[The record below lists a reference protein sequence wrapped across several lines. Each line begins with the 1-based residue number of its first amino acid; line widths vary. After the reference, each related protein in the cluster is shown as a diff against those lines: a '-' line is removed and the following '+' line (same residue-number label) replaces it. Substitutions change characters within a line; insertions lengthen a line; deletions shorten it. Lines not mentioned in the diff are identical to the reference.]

1 MMIVPPRRAAPAPPR
16 PPPPAATAAS
26 RRARPAR
33 LSACCQE
40 VRRRSPR
47 RSGLARGRRHRSSV
61 ARKPVMSR
69 FTGKVLLELP
79 DAPSCAV
86 PAGASPRRSTGVPS
100 LHCPAGRSRIDS
112 GLRFRRR
119 LRRDP
124 GDRRAE
130 RARAARHQA
139 GPLGLALAASMPL
152 IAAIVAAYAVERP
165 WPAFAVILLLTPCWD
180 AAQVS
185 WDVSPVWQVGT
196 VQVVLQTVFV
206 VALALGIV
214 LRDSEAH
221 DLAASGV
228 TPGRQPAPVPPR
240 PRGIGPQPSQVTTPD
255 GSPRP
260 PCSSW
265 PRSRHFDR
273 RTSGPARPS

>member
-1 MMIVPPRRAAPAPPR
+1 
-16 PPPPAATAAS
+16 
-26 RRARPAR
+26 
-33 LSACCQE
+33 
-40 VRRRSPR
+40 
-47 RSGLARGRRHRSSV
+47 
-61 ARKPVMSR
+61 
-69 FTGKVLLELP
+69 
-79 DAPSCAV
+79 
-86 PAGASPRRSTGVPS
+86 
-100 LHCPAGRSRIDS
+100 
-112 GLRFRRR
+112 
-119 LRRDP
+119 
-124 GDRRAE
+124 
-130 RARAARHQA
+130 
-139 GPLGLALAASMPL
+139 MPL

-196 VQVVLQTVFV
+196 VQVVLQTLFV
-206 VALALGIV
+206 IALALGIV
-214 LRDSEAH
+214 LRDSETH

-228 TPGRQPAPVPPR
+228 TTGPSAGSRPARPP
-240 PRGIGPQPSQVTTPD
+240 GIGQQPSQVTTPG